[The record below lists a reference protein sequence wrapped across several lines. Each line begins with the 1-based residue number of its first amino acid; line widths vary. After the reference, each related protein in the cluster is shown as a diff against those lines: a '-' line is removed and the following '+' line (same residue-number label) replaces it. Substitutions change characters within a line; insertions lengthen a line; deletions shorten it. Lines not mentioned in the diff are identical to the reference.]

1 MPQYF
6 WPLSVPSMTPTSPCH
21 SRAMAAWKGFSSA
34 SLLLKTSSMWPAPA
48 AFYNQGQ
55 TLPACQSSCSLCL
68 RSSHRTQA
76 QSHSWVTAW
85 VTSWFK
91 PDWSSSLK
99 AVDGLASEGLAWAG
113 LKQGGQQQFRHVWW
127 TLAGSGR
134 EDIGCLDYAIHF
146 HADSRPTNL
155 LQSLEAKDTT
165 RQRFQLNT
173 VEKLCS

>member
-1 MPQYF
+1 
-6 WPLSVPSMTPTSPCH
+6 MTPTSPCH
-21 SRAMAAWKGFSSA
+21 SRAITRPLLPEKEFLQLLSCWKPAVCGLLQQQSITRAEHYQHVSLAAVYAWDQVTGLRLRTIA
-34 SLLLKTSSMWPAPA
+34 ESLPE
-48 AFYNQGQ
+48 
-55 TLPACQSSCSLCL
+55 LPA
-68 RSSHRTQA
+68 
-76 QSHSWVTAW
+76 
-85 VTSWFK
+85 
-91 PDWSSSLK
+91 DWGSSLK

-134 EDIGCLDYAIHF
+134 EDIGGLDYAIHF